1 MRHVEP
7 KTKQPAC
14 RSCGERELK
23 RFLDLG
29 ASPLADRLPTERQL
43 REPEPKYRLEVAYC
57 GKCSLMQIL
66 ETVPPEVLFCEEY
79 PYFSSFS
86 DALLKHSRENVL
98 DLIERRRLTRDS
110 FVVELASNDGYLLKN
125 YVERGIQ
132 VLGIDPADG
141 PAKAAE
147 AIGVATLNTFFTAQ
161 LAERLRAEGKQAD
174 VVHGNNVLA
183 HVADTNG
190 FVAGIKLLLKNTGV
204 AVIEV
209 PYAKD
214 LIDHVEFD
222 TIYHEHLCYFS
233 VTALDRLFRRH
244 GLYLNDV
251 KRLSIHGGSLR
262 LYVEP
267 GENVGAAVRDLLALE
282 RREGVDRF
290 DYYRD
295 FSKRVEGL
303 KGRLLALLR
312 ELKAKGKRIA
322 AYGAAAKGATLINY
336 IGIGRDLVDFVVDRN
351 VHKQGRYMPGQ
362 HIPIL
367 PTEELVT
374 RMPDYV
380 LLLSWNFA
388 DEILA
393 QQQDYRSRGGKFI
406 IPVPEPRTA

>member
-1 MRHVEP
+1 
-7 KTKQPAC
+7 
-14 RSCGERELK
+14 L
-23 RFLDLG
+23 
-29 ASPLADRLPTERQL
+29 RQ
-43 REPEPKYRLEVAYC
+43 PEPRYPLEVAYC
-57 GKCSLMQIL
+57 GDCSLMQIL
-66 ETVPPEVLFCEEY
+66 ETVPPEVLFCDDY

-86 DALLKHSRENVL
+86 DALLTHSRENAL
-98 DLIERRRLTRDS
+98 DLIERRGLKGDS

-125 YVERGIQ
+125 YVEKGIP
-132 VLGIDPADG
+132 VLGIDPASG
-141 PAKAAE
+141 PARAAE
-147 AIGVATLNTFFTAQ
+147 RVGVPTLNTFFTVE
-161 LAERLRAEGKQAD
+161 LADKLRAEGRRAD
-174 VVHGNNVLA
+174 VIHGNNVLA

-190 FVAGIKLLLKNTGV
+190 FVAGIKFLLKDSGV

-262 LYVEP
+262 LYAEP
-267 GENVGAAVRDLLALE
+267 RENVSMAVRELLALE
-282 RREGVDRF
+282 QREGVNRF

-295 FSKRVEGL
+295 FSMRVERL
-303 KGRLLALLR
+303 KEKLLALLHD
-312 ELKAKGKRIA
+312 LKAQGKRIA

-336 IGIGRDLVDFVVDRN
+336 IGIGCDLVDFVVDRN
-351 VHKQGRYMPGQ
+351 VHKHGKYMPGQ

-367 PTEELVT
+367 PAGELLK

-393 QQQDYRSRGGKFI
+393 QQDDYRRRGGKFI